1 MALGSQFLLRVDC
14 WYSWYQRFL
23 GFLVNKFHRIFD
35 FRFLLGRTGR
45 NNLLQFVDWYRI
57 SSGTIQ
63 ELNGILGV
71 DCSSFW
77 IWDSKVYPAFFFFNV
92 GQIGKVSRKTLKV
105 RG

>member
-1 MALGSQFLLRVDC
+1 MYSKLVKLTVILIDPCLMALGSQFLLRVDC
-14 WYSWYQRFL
+14 WYSWYQR
-23 GFLVNKFHRIFD
+23 FLVNKFHRIFD

-77 IWDSKVYPAFFFFNV
+77 NYSF
-92 GQIGKVSRKTLKV
+92 L
-105 RG
+105 